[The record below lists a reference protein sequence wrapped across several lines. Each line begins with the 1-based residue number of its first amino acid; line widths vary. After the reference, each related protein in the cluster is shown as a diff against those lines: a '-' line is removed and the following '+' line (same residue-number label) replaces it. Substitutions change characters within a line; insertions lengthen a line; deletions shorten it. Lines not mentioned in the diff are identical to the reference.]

1 MITIILSTYK
11 QHLLKRVLTSIE
23 ETIGAEYEIIAI
35 ENSNKYSICEAY
47 NIGVNNAKYSYLC
60 FVHEDVIFKTQ
71 KWGERL
77 ISIMSVDN
85 SIGLIGVAGTKFK
98 STYPSAL
105 GQSQKIRHLFMRGHI
120 FHWETEY
127 TDFDQSNQHK
137 EIEDVVCVD
146 GVFLFTKRD
155 VFQNCR
161 FDEKLLTHF
170 HGYDVDFSLQVFF
183 QGFRV
188 IVDRGILLDHHSN
201 GDYSKQNTIANRKI
215 GKKWLSKLPVATSD
229 THLSRFKLHYLD
241 LVNWFYFLTMALKR
255 KLHIIQ

>member
-1 MITIILSTYK
+1 MISIIISTHNSELF
-11 QHLLKRVLTSIE
+11 QNVSQNIH
-23 ETIGAEYEIIAI
+23 ETIGIEYEIIVI
-35 ENSNKYSICEAY
+35 ENHNKYSISEAY
-47 NIGVNNAKYSYLC
+47 NLGLEKAKYQYLC

-105 GQSQKIRHLFMRGHI
+105 GQSPLLRKLFLRGHI
-120 FHWETEY
+120 YHWETEY
-127 TDFDQSNQHK
+127 TDFDQGKEHK
-137 EIEDVVCVD
+137 ETEDVVCVD

-170 HGYDVDFSLQVFF
+170 HGYDVDFSLQVFY

-188 IVDRGILLDHHSN
+188 IVDRGILLDHHSD

-215 GKKWLSKLPVATSD
+215 GIKWLSKLPVATSD
-229 THLSRFKLHYLD
+229 TNLSRFKLHCLD
-241 LVNWFYFLTMALKR
+241 LLNWFYFLTMALKR
-255 KLHIIQ
+255 KLRIIR